1 MKFELTNPKAWQAVN
16 EKNIPMTHKIKV
28 YEKLG
33 GAYRLGEDG
42 GEQVFNDIKE
52 LLKHKLNEEDGAD
65 HEVGMAANYL
75 DDIIKNATELKSKV
89 GTDETNL
96 AGWIQD
102 HISQAQNYIN
112 QANTGFHKLDGTN
125 ESVNEAVS
133 VSQVRSTI
141 AKVKKQLIQKW
152 KQKGGYENFGEKEG
166 RMLSDKFNAN
176 PYGSSDERHIHSM
189 IQDFEN
195 WAMNYDGRSESVNEG
210 KFNKGD
216 LVRVVD
222 KPKYVSDKQ
231 FWGKSGVVTNILN
244 RDILVKFANNRTIV
258 ASEKDLI
265 LNPTE
270 SVNETKWEVPKGR
283 KEVVLSNEI
292 LDFLQHRKLITGL
305 NAQLVHKELTA
316 FIKNKIES
324 VNESVNEIAVSD
336 NEMDKIKFAIQRAGS
351 FMRIGTELKNVGIK
365 YSFSTEPL
373 PIYMI
378 KVGGNYFA
386 LVNKKFADKPDFVI
400 GDTAGGMMD

>member
-1 MKFELTNPKAWQAVN
+1 MKFELTNPKAWQAVS
-16 EKNIPMTHKIKV
+16 ERNIPMGDKIKV

-52 LLKHKLNEEDGAD
+52 LLKHKLNEEDGVD
-65 HEVGMAANYL
+65 HEVGMATNQL

-112 QANTGFHKLDGTN
+112 QANTGFHKLDG
-125 ESVNEAVS
+125 
-133 VSQVRSTI
+133 
-141 AKVKKQLIQKW
+141 
-152 KQKGGYENFGEKEG
+152 
-166 RMLSDKFNAN
+166 
-176 PYGSSDERHIHSM
+176 
-189 IQDFEN
+189 
-195 WAMNYDGRSESVNEG
+195 
-210 KFNKGD
+210 
-216 LVRVVD
+216 
-222 KPKYVSDKQ
+222 
-231 FWGKSGVVTNILN
+231 
-244 RDILVKFANNRTIV
+244 
-258 ASEKDLI
+258 
-265 LNPTE
+265 
-270 SVNETKWEVPKGR
+270 
-283 KEVVLSNEI
+283 
-292 LDFLQHRKLITGL
+292 
-305 NAQLVHKELTA
+305 
-316 FIKNKIES
+316 

-336 NEMDKIKFAIQRAGS
+336 NEIDKIKFAVQRAGS
-351 FMRIGTELKNVGIK
+351 FMRIGAELKNVGIK

-378 KVGGNYFA
+378 KVGGKYFA